1 MANQNNNTDLLFK
14 HSFFL
19 LFIFLVI
26 WLFLLD
32 YNKIHKKQKFSAH
45 DIVESWSKDM
55 WSILISCVACVDIIA
70 QISLTPWSVVLF
82 LYVSTL
88 KLNIFCYYFTDR
100 PTCNNSRD
108 CLYNKKL
115 SCLYLTRT
123 NYLQRFWKYV
133 VRFCLS
139 VIVIYWKYMSI

>member
-32 YNKIHKKQKFSAH
+32 YNKIHEKQKFSAH

-88 KLNIFCYYFTDR
+88 ELNIFVIILPTDW
-100 PTCNNSRD
+100 P
-108 CLYNKKL
+108 
-115 SCLYLTRT
+115 
-123 NYLQRFWKYV
+123 
-133 VRFCLS
+133 
-139 VIVIYWKYMSI
+139 VIILATACTTKN